1 MCSAAGANQRAEE
14 MAALEREL
22 ARVRKERDPFAG
34 SGGVPHES
42 AEMKFRIIERCRD
55 AFPIHLMCSCLKVSS
70 SGYYVW
76 RDRPLRDG
84 AKDNLTLLDRIR
96 AHHAE

>member
-1 MCSAAGANQRAEE
+1 
-14 MAALEREL
+14 
-22 ARVRKERDPFAG
+22 
-34 SGGVPHES
+34 
-42 AEMKFRIIERCRD
+42 MKFRMIERCRD
-55 AFPIHLMCSCLKVSS
+55 AFPVHLMCGCLKVSF